1 MLTYK
6 IIIIVAFCNKN
17 EERSGKYSQIS
28 VLHFVETRPVGSSV
42 RMFGSRDTKSVAHDT
57 LNTNDGAIMA
67 WSDDHTVVLYLVYFV
82 IFGNNNNLFVLFVA
96 A

>member
-28 VLHFVETRPVGSSV
+28 VLHFVETRTVGSSV
-42 RMFGSRDTKSVAHDT
+42 RVFGLRDTKSVAHDT
-57 LNTNDGAIMA
+57 LNTNDG
-67 WSDDHTVVLYLVYFV
+67 SDNGMVGRPNCCCTFS
-82 IFGNNNNLFVLFVA
+82 LFCNIWY
-96 A
+96 